1 MPFFVFRSKT
11 ALNNFSYLPEKE
23 GETLH
28 PTPPLPPG
36 GTPDNNLNLSMKKA
50 VSSFFYSI

>member
-11 ALNNFSYLPEKE
+11 VLNNFSYLPEKE

-28 PTPPLPPG
+28 PPPPLPLG
-36 GTPDNNLNLSMKKA
+36 GTLGDNFNLSIKKA
-50 VSSFFYSI
+50 GSSFFYST